1 MPPCAVAC
9 PNEWKGC
16 GQDLQLALVSNVLE
30 HVGPEFLAALLPTCS
45 RPRAH
50 TAPGPGIMGPAA
62 NSFQG
67 TLEGTL
73 VSWGY
78 VYEFFSKNAL
88 ESAVFGG

>member
-1 MPPCAVAC
+1 MHTRHQLKQASEHYKQKRASLVATEAIVFEN
-9 PNEWKGC
+9 PRTI
-16 GQDLQLALVSNVLE
+16 VVVLN
-30 HVGPEFLAALLPTCS
+30 
-45 RPRAH
+45 
-50 TAPGPGIMGPAA
+50 IMGPAA

-78 VYEFFSKNAL
+78 IYEFFSKNAL